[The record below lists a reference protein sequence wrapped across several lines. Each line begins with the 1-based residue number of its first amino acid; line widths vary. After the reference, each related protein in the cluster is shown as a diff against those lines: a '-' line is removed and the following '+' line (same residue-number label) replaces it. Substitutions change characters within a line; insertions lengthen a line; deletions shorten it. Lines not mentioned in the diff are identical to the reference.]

1 MRGFDWMT
9 SIRVIICDD
18 QELLRAGLRA
28 LLSMIPGIEIVG
40 EADNGID
47 AIKLAESLKP
57 SIAVLD
63 VMMPRLN
70 GIEAARRIRDAD
82 PSIKILMISV
92 HKTDKVVLRALEA
105 GADGYIPTSASAKE
119 LRDAVNALLRGH
131 KFISP
136 ELAQTVIEH
145 STGTRTRTETA
156 IDKLTTRQREV
167 LQLFAEGFSTKEVAA
182 KLHVSVKTVEKQR
195 LLIMKKLNVSNLV
208 ELVHSALRDG
218 IISLPPVP

>member
-1 MRGFDWMT
+1 MA
-9 SIRVIICDD
+9 SIRVIIGDD

-57 SIAVLD
+57 AIAVLD

-70 GIEAARRIRDAD
+70 GIEAARRIRESD
-82 PSIKILMISV
+82 PSIKILIVSV
-92 HKTDKVVLRALEA
+92 HKTDKIVLRALEA

-119 LRDAVNALLRGH
+119 LKDAVNALLRGH
-131 KFISP
+131 KFITP
-136 ELAQTVIEH
+136 ELAQAVIEH
-145 STGTRTRTETA
+145 STGTRTRKQTA
-156 IDKLTTRQREV
+156 IDQLTTRQREV
-167 LQLFAEGFSTKEVAA
+167 LQLFAEGYSTKEVAA

-195 LLIMKKLNVSNLV
+195 LQIMKKLDVNNVV
-208 ELVHSALRDG
+208 ELVHTAIRDG
-218 IISLPPVP
+218 IINLSPMP

>member
-1 MRGFDWMT
+1 MT
-9 SIRVIICDD
+9 SIRVIIGDD

-57 SIAVLD
+57 AIAVLD

-70 GIEAARRIRDAD
+70 GIEAARRIRESD
-82 PSIKILMISV
+82 PSIKILIVSV
-92 HKTDKVVLRALEA
+92 HKTDKIVLRALEA

-119 LRDAVNALLRGH
+119 LKDAVNALLRGH

-136 ELAQTVIEH
+136 ELAQAVIEH
-145 STGTRTRTETA
+145 STGTRTRKQTA
-156 IDKLTTRQREV
+156 IDQLTTRQREV
-167 LQLFAEGFSTKEVAA
+167 LQLFAEGYSTKEVAA

-195 LLIMKKLNVSNLV
+195 LQIMKKLDVNNVV
-208 ELVHSALRDG
+208 ELVHTAIRDG
-218 IISLPPVP
+218 IINLSPMP

>member
-1 MRGFDWMT
+1 MT
-9 SIRVIICDD
+9 ATRVIIGDD

-47 AIKLAESLKP
+47 AIKLVESLKP
-57 SIAVLD
+57 TIAILD

-82 PSIKILMISV
+82 PLVKILMISV
-92 HKTDKVVLRALEA
+92 HKTDKVVLRALAA
-105 GADGYIPTSASAKE
+105 GADGYIPTSASATE
-119 LRDAVNALLRGH
+119 LKDAVNALLRGH

-136 ELAQTVIEH
+136 ELAQAVIEH
-145 STGTRTRTETA
+145 STGTRTRSATP
-156 IDKLTTRQREV
+156 IDQLTSRQREV
-167 LQLFAEGFSTKEVAA
+167 LQLFAEGCSTKEVAA

-195 LLIMKKLNVSNLV
+195 VLIMKKLGVSNVV
-208 ELVHSALRDG
+208 ELVHSAIRDG
-218 IISLPPVP
+218 IICLSPIP

>member
-1 MRGFDWMT
+1 MT
-9 SIRVIICDD
+9 PVRVIIGDD

-28 LLSMIPGIEIVG
+28 LLVMIPGIEIVG
-40 EADNGID
+40 EADNGVD
-47 AIKLAESLKP
+47 AVKLVETLEP
-57 SIAVLD
+57 TIAVLD

-70 GIEAARRIRDAD
+70 GIEAARRIRDAN
-82 PSIKILMISV
+82 PSTKILMISV

-131 KFISP
+131 KFISS

-145 STGTRTRTETA
+145 STGTRSRVETPV
-156 IDKLTTRQREV
+156 DQLSSRQRET
-167 LQLFAEGFSTKEVAA
+167 LQLFAEGFSTKEVAS

-195 LLIMKKLNVSNLV
+195 MLIMKKLGASNLV
-208 ELVHSALRDG
+208 ELVHLAIRDG
-218 IISLPPVP
+218 IINLSPIP